1 MSTELLRTLLET
13 TLAGSAAILLV
24 LALRAPLASRFGANA
39 GYLLWVL
46 VPLSMLA
53 VMLPPRV
60 VETIAASSDA
70 VGTIAVAPAMA
81 PISPSFDWPVAVLIT
96 WITGVMLMLAWQ
108 GLQQRRFV
116 QSLGPLRKRAGFYQ
130 AARSP
135 GLPAVVGAVSPRLV
149 LPPDFRSRYS
159 RAERR
164 LVLHH
169 ERVHLC
175 RGDLAINVFVLL
187 LRCLYWFNPLFV
199 LASHRFRQDQEL
211 ACDQS
216 VIARYPHAR
225 RSYGDAMLKT
235 HLASQALPLG
245 CHWNG
250 NHPLKERIAMLKR
263 PALTRR
269 QRWLGALVA
278 TTLAV
283 ASGFAAWAAQPE
295 NVVARVASGGPLYR
309 VQLQLHVDGETSRME
324 VVTPAAV
331 PFAVATDSPRG
342 RSWRGEF
349 TLKPEQRPD
358 HVRLSGTISESG
370 QPVST
375 PAMVMA
381 LGKSASLKV
390 GGADGASAFSID
402 VVAMVVPPPP
412 APAPPPPPAAPDA
425 PPASVRGVQFAPLP
439 PVYPS
444 AAAKNHQSGSVVMKV
459 LVGEDGKVKDAVVE
473 RSEPAGVFDE
483 ASLEAV
489 RNWRFTPAMENGKP
503 VEGWVR
509 VPIDFQAPPPA
520 PPPPAPPAI
529 DENAFDWSVVNTE
542 VANISEMACDA
553 MRTDAQRPNLVHCGN
568 RKADAAE

>member
-1 MSTELLRTLLET
+1 MSAELLRTLLET

-24 LALRAPLASRFGANA
+24 LALRAPLASRFGAHA

-60 VETIAASSDA
+60 VETIVASSGA
-70 VGTIAVAPAMA
+70 VGAIAAEPTLLPV
-81 PISPSFDWPVAVLIT
+81 SPSSSWPMAVLIT
-96 WITGVMLMLAWQ
+96 WMTGAMLMLAWQ
-108 GLQQRRFV
+108 ALQQRRFV
-116 QSLGPLRKRAGFYQ
+116 YSLGPLRKRAGFHH

-135 GLPAVVGAVSPRLV
+135 GLPAVVGAVNPRLI

-175 RGDLAINVFVLL
+175 RGDLAINLFVLL

-199 LASHRFRQDQEL
+199 LASRRFRQDQEL

-216 VIARYPHAR
+216 VIARYPHER
-225 RSYGDAMLKT
+225 RTYGDAMLKT

-263 PALTRR
+263 PTLTRR

-295 NVVARVASGGPLYR
+295 NVVARAASGPLYR

-349 TLKPEQRPD
+349 TLQPEQRRD

-370 QPVST
+370 KPVST

-381 LGKSASLKV
+381 LGKPANLKV
-390 GGADGASAFSID
+390 GETGAASAFSID
-402 VVAMVVPPPP
+402 VVATAVPPPP

-425 PPASVRGVQFAPLP
+425 PPASVRGAQFAPVP

-444 AAAKNHQSGSVVMKV
+444 AAAKNHQSGSWQGQGCGGRAIRAGRRVRRS
-459 LVGEDGKVKDAVVE
+459 LARGGAQLEIHAGDGERQTCRGLGEGAYRFPGTAATAVAAGPTGHGRKCIQLE
-473 RSEPAGVFDE
+473 RGRYGSHQYQRNGLRCNADRRTATESC
-483 ASLEAV
+483 SL
-489 RNWRFTPAMENGKP
+489 R
-503 VEGWVR
+503 
-509 VPIDFQAPPPA
+509 QAQ
-520 PPPPAPPAI
+520 
-529 DENAFDWSVVNTE
+529 SGCG
-542 VANISEMACDA
+542 EMRWLAKC
-553 MRTDAQRPNLVHCGN
+553 RLR
-568 RKADAAE
+568 

>member
-1 MSTELLRTLLET
+1 MSAELLQTLLET

-24 LALRAPLASRFGANA
+24 LALRAPMASRFGAHE

-60 VETIAASSDA
+60 VETIVASPGA
-70 VGTIAVAPAMA
+70 VGAIAAEPTVLPV
-81 PISPSFDWPVAVLIT
+81 SPSSSWPMAVLIT
-96 WITGVMLMLAWQ
+96 WMTGAMLMLAWQ
-108 GLQQRRFV
+108 ALQQRRFV
-116 QSLGPLRKRAGFYQ
+116 YSLGPLRKRAGFHQ

-135 GLPAVVGAVSPRLV
+135 GLPAVVGAVSPRLI

-175 RGDLAINVFVLL
+175 RGDLAINLFVLL

-199 LASHRFRQDQEL
+199 LASRRFRQDQEL

-216 VIARYPHAR
+216 VIARYPHER
-225 RSYGDAMLKT
+225 RTYGDAMLKT

-263 PALTRR
+263 PTLTRR

-295 NVVARVASGGPLYR
+295 NVVARAASGPLYR

-349 TLKPEQRPD
+349 TLQPEQRRD

-370 QPVST
+370 KPVST
-375 PAMVMA
+375 PVMVMA
-381 LGKSASLKV
+381 LGKPANLKV
-390 GGADGASAFSID
+390 GETGAASAFSID
-402 VVAMVVPPPP
+402 VVATVV
-412 APAPPPPPAAPDA
+412 PPPPPAAPDA
-425 PPASVRGVQFAPLP
+425 PPASVRGAQFAPVP

-509 VPIDFQAPPPA
+509 VPIDFQAPPPS
-520 PPPPAPPAI
+520 PPAPPAM
-529 DENAFDWSVVNTE
+529 DANAYNWSVVDTE
-542 VANISEMACDA
+542 VTNISEMVCDA
-553 MRTDAQRPNLVHCGN
+553 MRTDAQQPNRVHCGK
-568 RKADAAE
+568 RKADAAK